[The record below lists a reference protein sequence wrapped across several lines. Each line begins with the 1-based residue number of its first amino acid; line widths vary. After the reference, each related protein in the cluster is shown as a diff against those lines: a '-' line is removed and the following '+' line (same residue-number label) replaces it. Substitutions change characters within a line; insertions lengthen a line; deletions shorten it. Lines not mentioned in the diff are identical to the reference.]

1 MKVSQIMRQP
11 VLSMREEDSLEE
23 AARMMLEHDLRGIP
37 VVNDHGQLT
46 GFLSVSDFVA
56 KDKSLPFSRFYAP
69 QLFGKWVPKEGIERI
84 YEEARS
90 TSIKEVMSTKVI
102 TVSEETTVEEVVEL
116 MLRRDLNRIPVV
128 RDGAPVGIVARYD
141 LLKLMARDDKLE
153 AP

>member
-23 AARMMLEHDLRGIP
+23 AARVMLEHDLRGIP
-37 VVNDHGQLT
+37 VVNDRGQLT

-69 QLFGKWVPKEGIERI
+69 QLFGKWVPKEGLERI

-90 TSIKEVMSTKVI
+90 ISVKEVMSTKVV
-102 TVSEETTVEEVVEL
+102 TVSEEATVEEVVEL

-141 LLKLMARDDKLE
+141 LLKLMARDDKLK